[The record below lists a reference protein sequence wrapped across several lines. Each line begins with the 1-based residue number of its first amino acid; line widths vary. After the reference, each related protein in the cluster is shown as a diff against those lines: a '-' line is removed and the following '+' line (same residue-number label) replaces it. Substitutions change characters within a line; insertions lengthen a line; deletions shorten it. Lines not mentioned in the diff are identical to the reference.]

1 MWLLFAFKHW
11 PCGCVCLKTLRLF
24 FIFWLLCVHQL
35 PQTRRL
41 SINVPQEH
49 RSGLGPTTSSE
60 GCTTL
65 PPNGRSTEG
74 SPCMSE
80 IKCPF
85 IVYRDKQ
92 LRKLSYIGNQWS
104 RIAAQSSINQSTCT
118 HAYTH
123 IAIVGISPVPYP
135 QYRSSKQFTS

>member
-1 MWLLFAFKHW
+1 MYH
-11 PCGCVCLKTLRLF
+11 P
-24 FIFWLLCVHQL
+24 H
-35 PQTRRL
+35 
-41 SINVPQEH
+41 
-49 RSGLGPTTSSE
+49 
-60 GCTTL
+60 L
-65 PPNGRSTEG
+65 PPNGRSAEG
-74 SPCMSE
+74 SPRISA

-123 IAIVGISPVPYP
+123 VAIVVSA
-135 QYRSSKQFTS
+135 QYLIPNTVRLSNSHLDYSNLFFTSLAMCEGKLVLQPPERVQPKSIEQTRDA